1 VRAASL
7 LRSPRALRALGLA
20 LGLLLGLGAA
30 RAFARGQDSDLDLN
44 DDALWTRLRRLE
56 SAFRQ
61 GDATALRQASPGTGK
76 VRIDLPPWTEGPA
89 SFGPGQIQGVFAQVF
104 SERRTHAF
112 SFLKEDVSVS
122 PEGTAFARAR
132 WVWCAGPGDQR
143 VSETLVFSLRSEDG
157 DWRLQEIRRAR

>member
-1 VRAASL
+1 M
-7 LRSPRALRALGLA
+7 ALGLA
-20 LGLLLGLGAA
+20 LGLGVSQAYA
-30 RAFARGQDSDLDLN
+30 HGQDSDFT

-61 GDATALRQASPGTGK
+61 GDATALRLLAPGSGK

-104 SERRTHAF
+104 AERRTHAF
-112 SFLKEDVSVS
+112 SFPKVDVSVS
-122 PEGTAFARAR
+122 GEGTAFARAR
-132 WVWCAGPGDQR
+132 WVWCSGGSEQR
-143 VSETLVFSLRSEDG
+143 TSEILVFSLRSEGG

>member
-1 VRAASL
+1 VKSGSPI
-7 LRSPRALRALGLA
+7 RSAWAVRALGLA

-30 RAFARGQDSDLDLN
+30 RADARGQDFDLN

-56 SAFRQ
+56 NAFRQ
-61 GDATALRQASPGTGK
+61 GDATALRLASPGAGK

-89 SFGPGQIQGVFAQVF
+89 SFGPGQVQGVFAQVF
-104 SERRTHAF
+104 SERRTRAF
-112 SFLKEDVSVS
+112 SFPKEDLSVS

-132 WVWCAGPGDQR
+132 WVWCPGGGDQPT
-143 VSETLVFSLRSEDG
+143 SETLFFSLRSEDG

>member
-1 VRAASL
+1 LKHLIAV
-7 LRSPRALRALGLA
+7 LGLVLS
-20 LGLLLGLGAA
+20 LGVSHAYA
-30 RAFARGQDSDLDLN
+30 HGQNSDLD

-61 GDATALRQASPGTGK
+61 GDATALRLASPGSGK

-104 SERRTHAF
+104 SERRTRAF
-112 SFLKEDVSVS
+112 SFPKEDVSVS

-132 WVWCAGPGDQR
+132 WVWCGEGGDQR
-143 VSETLVFSLRSEDG
+143 TSEVLVFSLRSEDG